1 MTHPAPAALST
12 TDAERIAHKLV
23 WASRQMRRHY
33 QAGGLCIAE
42 LFCREAGLDA
52 DAVDR
57 AIAEGWTPDTTD
69 ATPSS

>member
-1 MTHPAPAALST
+1 
-12 TDAERIAHKLV
+12 
-23 WASRQMRRHY
+23 MRHHY

-69 ATPSS
+69 ATPSP

>member
-12 TDAERIAHKLV
+12 SDAERIAHKLV

-57 AIAEGWTPDTTD
+57 AIAEGWTPDSTD
-69 ATPSS
+69 ATPSP